1 MNYYNMDG
9 KKLTKKTVNL
19 EFGYISVG
27 TVWEKGKI
35 VECAYYHPF
44 SIEEQIAKYKTKLKN
59 TDYISAKIA
68 DGAATREEY
77 SDMLKQRAE
86 WRKQINKLEEELN
99 SNV

>member
-1 MNYYNMDG
+1 MNYYTLDG
-9 KKLTKKTVNL
+9 KKISKKSADL
-19 EFGYISVG
+19 KKGSISIG
-27 TVWEKGKI
+27 SIKEKGEI
-35 VECAYYHPF
+35 VGCYYYSPYTTQEL
-44 SIEEQIAKYKTKLKN
+44 INQYKCKLAN

-86 WRKQINKLEEELN
+86 WREQINKLEEELN

>member
-1 MNYYNMDG
+1 MNYYTADG
-9 KKLTKKTVNL
+9 KKITKKTVNPDK
-19 EFGYISVG
+19 GVISPG
-27 TVWEKGKI
+27 SIKEKGEI
-35 VECAYYHPF
+35 VGCYYYYPYT
-44 SIEEQIAKYKTKLKN
+44 IQELINQYKCKLAN

-77 SDMLKQRAE
+77 SKELKQRAE